1 MKKALVFAL
10 ALIAT
15 VTVLA
20 QRPVQTR
27 QINRNNNA
35 AMQVDRNN
43 NLCTANQTK
52 QYSYTISEMS
62 IANVSV
68 MEYATTVKQEGRTD
82 KVKVTISNCN
92 VSISYYLYDAN
103 DQAINKNALSSN
115 GGFIDMSSYQP
126 GEYRLQII
134 EQKGAER
141 NFRIIKK
148 QK

>member
-1 MKKALVFAL
+1 MKKLFIMIAMTML
-10 ALIAT
+10 AMVCI
-15 VTVLA
+15 A

-27 QINRNNNA
+27 TVSNAQQTTLINRNNNTVRTNA
-35 AMQVDRNN
+35 VK
-43 NLCTANQTK
+43 T
-52 QYSYTISEMS
+52 YSYTIDEMS

-68 MEYATTVKQEGRTD
+68 MEYATTVRQEGRTD

-92 VSISYYLYDAN
+92 VSITYYLYDAN
-103 DQAINKNALSSN
+103 NQAVAKNTLSSN
-115 GGFIDMSSYQP
+115 GGFVDMSNFQA

-148 QK
+148 EK

>member
-43 NLCTANQTK
+43 NVARTNATK
-52 QYSYTISEMS
+52 TYTYTISEMS

-68 MEYATTVKQEGRTD
+68 MDYATTVKQEGRTD
-82 KVKVTISNCN
+82 KVKVTISNCS

-103 DQAINKNALSSN
+103 NQAINKNSLSSN
-115 GGFIDMSSYQP
+115 GGLIDMSSYQP

-141 NFRIIKK
+141 NFRIIKR